1 MTAPKPFNDTADARW
16 GRMLYHAH
24 DIYVGRS
31 FRFYGEF
38 SPDETEFLLS
48 LVGPGSVVLDGGANI
63 GAMTVPLA
71 KRVGPWG
78 RVIAVEPQ
86 RLTYQA
92 LCANIAL
99 NSLANVTALQVTLG
113 KAAGALTIP
122 PLDLTQPQNVGG
134 LTAKGH
140 AFGETVRTIAID
152 DLRLDGVTLIKLDV
166 EGMERDA
173 LAGAAETIRQFQP
186 ILYVEND
193 REEHKAALIAD
204 CKALGYRV
212 FWHITPLYRRNNFKG
227 EPLNVFP
234 NLHSFNMLCLP
245 PADTRAIPLEAA

>member
-1 MTAPKPFNDTADARW
+1 MTFNDLTDARW
-16 GRMLYHAH
+16 GRMLYHAN

-78 RVIAVEPQ
+78 RIIAVEPQ

>member
-1 MTAPKPFNDTADARW
+1 MSFNDTADARW
-16 GRMLYHAH
+16 GRMLYHAN

-78 RVIAVEPQ
+78 RIIAVEPQ